1 MPEGAT
7 PQIKP
12 IQVKEYE
19 VKQSRYKH
27 IAESGK
33 LPVRGC
39 ILAPSSGGKTN
50 LIANLLLDVYRG
62 AFERIY
68 VFCPTSK
75 PGLDMTWDAVR
86 KYVYGELGTPE
97 EEECFFHEYDG
108 EKLAEIIE
116 KQQKITMHLK
126 KKGAK
131 KMFNIAVI
139 LDDWADQP
147 EVYRGKH
154 GRLLQT
160 LAISGRHRYIST
172 WYSTQAYR
180 LLHSSIRKNCTHNYV
195 FRLRNSGDLKAWLEE
210 NAGAYDEKTLLK
222 IYKHAVDY
230 EAYSFLYCDLTA
242 TNPEKMFMRKFE
254 AFIIPQVN
262 HGPQ

>member
-1 MPEGAT
+1 MPEGTT

-19 VKQSRYKH
+19 VKQSRLSH

-68 VFCPTSK
+68 VFSPTAK

-108 EKLAEIIE
+108 QKLAEIIE
-116 KQQKITMHLK
+116 KQ
-126 KKGAK
+126 
-131 KMFNIAVI
+131 
-139 LDDWADQP
+139 
-147 EVYRGKH
+147 
-154 GRLLQT
+154 
-160 LAISGRHRYIST
+160 
-172 WYSTQAYR
+172 
-180 LLHSSIRKNCTHNYV
+180 
-195 FRLRNSGDLKAWLEE
+195 
-210 NAGAYDEKTLLK
+210 EK
-222 IYKHAVDY
+222 
-230 EAYSFLYCDLTA
+230 SPC
-242 TNPEKMFMRKFE
+242 M
-254 AFIIPQVN
+254 
-262 HGPQ
+262 

>member
-1 MPEGAT
+1 MSAPA
-7 PQIKP
+7 IKP
-12 IQVKEYE
+12 IQVKEFE
-19 VKQSRYKH
+19 TKQSKYQH
-27 IAESGK
+27 IQECGK

-39 ILAPSSGGKTN
+39 ILSPSSGGKTT

-62 AFERIY
+62 CFARIY
-68 VFCPTSK
+68 VFSPTCK
-75 PGLDMTWDAVR
+75 PGLDSTWDAVR

-97 EEECFFHEYDG
+97 EEPCFFHEY
-108 EKLAEIIE
+108 EPQVLAEIID
-116 KQQKITMHLK
+116 KQERITMHLK
-126 KKGAK
+126 KKGAT

-139 LDDWADQP
+139 LDDWADMP

-195 FRLRNSGDLKAWLEE
+195 FRLRNSGDIKAWVEE
-210 NAGAYDEKTLLK
+210 NAGAYDEKTLRGL
-222 IYKHAVDY
+222 YKHAVDY
-230 EAYSFLYCDLTA
+230 EKYSFLYCDLTA
-242 TNPEKMFMRKFE
+242 TDPRRMFLRKFE
-254 AFIIPQVN
+254 AFLVPTLNGTI
-262 HGPQ
+262 